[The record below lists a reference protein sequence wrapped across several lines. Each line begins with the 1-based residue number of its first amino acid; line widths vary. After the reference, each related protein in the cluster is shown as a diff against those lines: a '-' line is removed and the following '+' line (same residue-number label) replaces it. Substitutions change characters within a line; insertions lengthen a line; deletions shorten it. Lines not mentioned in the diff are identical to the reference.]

1 MNERIR
7 QLRKSLNLTQQELAD
22 KLKIGRGTL
31 ANYELG
37 RNAPIDAVI
46 HLICKEFNVNERW
59 LRTGEGDMFTPEPVD
74 VLDALALEYG
84 LGRRE
89 RIFVEKLLNLKP
101 EAREAALNYL
111 VDVVN
116 TINEE
121 EAAERN
127 MVSDEHEETE
137 EERHERHKREARAE
151 ADEYYEEL
159 LREKIAEDESEA
171 FGQSGGGMLA

>member
-111 VDVVN
+111 VPPKSLHL
-116 TINEE
+116 IIS
-121 EAAERN
+121 N
-127 MVSDEHEETE
+127 MQYVKNAVILTGCMTTE
-137 EERHERHKREARAE
+137 N
-151 ADEYYEEL
+151 L
-159 LREKIAEDESEA
+159 LRVKFMLPMIMVRFTVKKIV
-171 FGQSGGGMLA
+171 LIILIV